1 MKSHLKVV
9 YNRDKRA
16 APALLNIDSLSV
28 GFTTTNGCVSVL
40 QDVSFS
46 VDQGEIVCILG
57 RSGCGKTTLLNLLAG
72 FLKPDIGSV
81 QLAGKNVDGPGTNR
95 CVVFQENALFPW
107 LTVRENIDFGL
118 QQRGFNKKQRNI
130 EVERFIELVGL
141 AGYADHLPEEISGGM
156 KQRVALARVLIL
168 APEVLL
174 LDEPFAALDAQTR
187 GEMQLLL
194 MQLSRKL
201 SHTVLFVTHDIE
213 EALLLADRILI
224 LDKASKGIKCIIDV
238 TLPRYRSKQD
248 QLFVR
253 MNRELTEILKAP
265 SESCDVK
272 DCAQCPPAGGDAHN
286 L

>member
-1 MKSHLKVV
+1 MTSHLKVV
-9 YNRDKRA
+9 YNRDKQA
-16 APALLNIDSLSV
+16 VPALLDIDSLSI
-28 GFTTTNGCVSVL
+28 GFTTKNFFASVL
-40 QDVSFS
+40 QGVSFS

-72 FLKPDIGSV
+72 FLEPDSGSV
-81 QLAGKNVDGPGTNR
+81 QLAGKDVDGPGADR
-95 CVVFQENALFPW
+95 CVIFQEDALFPW

-118 QQRGFNKKQRNI
+118 HQRGFKKKQRNI

-194 MQLSRKL
+194 MQLSREL

-238 TLPRYRSKQD
+238 PLPRCRSKRD

-265 SESCDVK
+265 SKGCGDK
-272 DCAQCPPAGGDAHN
+272 NCAQCPPAGGDAHN